1 MTNFCANCG
10 SELNESQ
17 MCLCQTQPIEEVEKE
32 IDSEVNYSQ
41 VTVESDKKSIEFE
54 IDVEK
59 IKNYLSRLF
68 GCLVSGIKRPITTF
82 EYLVKNQSFDLGI
95 GLLVLSS
102 LVTMAIVMILYRSI
116 VGGVT
121 ATLFS
126 DIFPYGIGM
135 KLLFNVAL
143 YFNLLPTLLF
153 TAFILIFQLLILKKA
168 NFKDIFTICG
178 GSHLVI
184 IMAQIASLVGLIL
197 PQLVLP
203 IIFIGNIAGLILVY
217 SGVKQRY
224 GLSKDTAFW
233 VITTSSLGSL
243 LVYQYFASEIISE
256 KFFNILYQLEY
267 ILNSW

>member
-1 MTNFCANCG
+1 MANFCTNCG
-10 SELNESQ
+10 SKLNENQ
-17 MCLCQTQPIEEVEKE
+17 MCLCQTQPIQEVEKE
-32 IDSEVNYSQ
+32 IHSEVNHSQ
-41 VTVESDKKSIEFE
+41 VAVESDKQSIQVE

-59 IKNYLSRLF
+59 MKNYFSRLF

-102 LVTMAIVMILYRSI
+102 LVTMAVVTILYRSI

-121 ATLFS
+121 TTLFS
-126 DIFPYGIGM
+126 DIFPYEIGM

-143 YFNLLPTLLF
+143 YFNVLPTVLF

-184 IMAQIASLVGLIL
+184 IMAQIASLVGLMF

-217 SGVKQRY
+217 SGMKQCY

-233 VITTSSLGSL
+233 IITTSSLGSV
-243 LVYQYFASEIISE
+243 LVYLYFATGIISE
-256 KFFNILYQLEY
+256 KFSNIIYKLES
-267 ILNSW
+267 ILNYW